1 MSGVFKETV
10 ARRGLGRTLL
20 YLVETAAAR
29 AALGVFR
36 LLPFEAASAL
46 GARLFRLVGPFLSAD
61 RIARRNLAR
70 AFPDW
75 DAARLDACMRGLWDN
90 LGRGA
95 GEFAHVDRIDPADPG
110 GRVEVIG
117 LSHLLEARQ
126 GGAFVV
132 MSAHMANWEMASL
145 VPAAHG
151 FPLNNIYRSADNPW
165 MDRYV
170 RRVRARFTKRLI
182 PKGLPGAREAMAGLK
197 AGEPLGLLLD
207 QKLNEGVPVP
217 FFGRPAMTAAAPVE
231 MALRLNL
238 PMIPVRLERLE
249 KTRFRV
255 TIHPPMTVP
264 ESGDRRADALA
275 VLTRFNAM
283 LESWIR
289 ERPEQWFWVHKRW
302 PD

>member
-1 MSGVFKETV
+1 MSGVFRQTA
-10 ARRGLGRTLL
+10 ARRGLARTLMYLVEAVAARTLL
-20 YLVETAAAR
+20 GFL
-29 AALGVFR
+29 R
-36 LLPFEAASAL
+36 LLPFGAASAL
-46 GARLFRLVGPFLSAD
+46 GSGLFRAVGPRLRAH
-61 RIARRNLAR
+61 RIARRNLVC

-75 DAARLDACMRGLWDN
+75 DAARIDACLRGVWDN

-95 GEFAHVDRIDPADPG
+95 GEFAHVDRIDAADPN

-117 LSHLLEARQ
+117 LEHLLAAREA
-126 GGAFVV
+126 GAFVV
-132 MSAHMANWEMASL
+132 MSAHMANWEVASV

-165 MDRYV
+165 MDSYV
-170 RRVRARFTKRLI
+170 RRIRGRFTNRLI

-197 AGEPLGLLLD
+197 AGQPLGLLLD

-231 MALRLNL
+231 MALRLGL
-238 PMIPVRLERLE
+238 PLLPVRLERIE

-255 TIHPPMTVP
+255 TIHAPMEPPAT
-264 ESGDRRADALA
+264 GDRRADTLA
-275 VLTRFNAM
+275 VLTQFNAM
-283 LESWIR
+283 LEDWVR
-289 ERPEQWFWVHKRW
+289 DRPEQWFWVHKRW